1 MTPLQQII
9 TAIVVAIIGSTA
21 IANLVIFFF
30 TRKDKKNDDMAEIK
44 ADIKTMKTDIEN
56 IRNGQEEQKAATARI
71 QILRFA
77 DELSDGKDFV
87 KGHYED
93 IYESMNIYNHYCDK
107 NPDFRNDQTT
117 DSQTLI
123 RKKYLDHS
131 EKGDFKK
138 IV

>member
-9 TAIVVAIIGSTA
+9 LAVVVAIIGSTA
-21 IANLVIFFF
+21 IANLIIFFF

-44 ADIKTMKTDIEN
+44 ADIKTMKTDVEN
-56 IRNGQEEQKAATARI
+56 IRKGQNEQKAATARI

-77 DELSDGKDFV
+77 DELADGKDFV
-87 KGHYED
+87 KGHYDD
-93 IYESMNIYNHYCDK
+93 IYEAMNIYNHYCER
-107 NPDFRNDQTT
+107 NPDFLNDQTI
-117 DSQTLI
+117 DSQMLI
-123 RKKYLDHS
+123 RRKYLNHS

>member
-9 TAIVVAIIGSTA
+9 LAVVVAIIGSTA
-21 IANLVIFFF
+21 IANLIIFFVS
-30 TRKDKKNDDMAEIK
+30 RKDGKSKDLSEIK
-44 ADIKTMKTDIEN
+44 ADIKGMKTDIEN

-87 KGHYED
+87 KGHYDD
-93 IYESMNIYNHYCDK
+93 IYEAMNIYNHYCEK
-107 NPDFRNDQTT
+107 NPDFRNDQTV

-123 RKKYLDHS
+123 RKKYLEHS
-131 EKGDFKK
+131 EKGDFKQ